1 VGGEPATQGPHEGGV
16 VFYEQD
22 LHSVGCKV

>member
-1 VGGEPATQGPHEGGV
+1 VGGEPAAQGPHEGVV

-22 LHSVGCKV
+22 LHGAYCKV